1 MNIACFLRPVTRQ
14 KSAQIQKRGC
24 APKHTNQSCQ
34 NRMNPTP
41 NIKMLSICQ
50 TRKNALFFNYKKIN
64 VMSINN
70 KIIVVDDDNIVLSAL
85 KMLLDLHGYE
95 NAVYFDDP
103 KKALESIEKEAPDL
117 ILSDFMM
124 PQMNGIEFL
133 GHAKKLCPDISMILL
148 TGYAD
153 KENAI
158 KAINE
163 IGIYKYIEKPWD
175 NADLLLN
182 IKNGLERSHL
192 ISELNKKIEE
202 LSVANSKLEKYSI
215 SLEEI
220 VKERTK
226 SLAESNTKLSAIIN
240 YCADGIVLVSNEG
253 NILQSNPA
261 FENITGLSSKF
272 LIGKHLEELVKKIND
287 GDLNKITKGEE
298 VLVRDVEIKNCIND
312 RNVPVEMNF
321 APVYDDI
328 QRISGY
334 VGVVRNVS
342 LQKEM
347 ERLRD
352 DFIATLTHDLRTPLL
367 AAIQTLQFFL
377 DGSLGEIENR
387 QKTLLDTMKKSNE
400 DMLGLVNALLEVYK
414 YESGK
419 LNLCKTTFSL
429 KRFIEECI
437 SPLEALAQKKEI
449 TLIAEIGAEDAEI
462 TADRNELRRV
472 IMNLCGN
479 ALNHT
484 PSGGKIEVCAKNQH
498 GDLIFNVKDNG
509 IGIPKQDLGK
519 LFKRFSQGTSQK
531 RSAGTGLGLYLSRQ
545 IVEAHGG
552 KIWAQ
557 SEVSKGSDFFV
568 MIPEAVNSGK
578 EVNIN

>member
-1 MNIACFLRPVTRQ
+1 
-14 KSAQIQKRGC
+14 
-24 APKHTNQSCQ
+24 
-34 NRMNPTP
+34 
-41 NIKMLSICQ
+41 
-50 TRKNALFFNYKKIN
+50 
-64 VMSINN
+64 MSISN

-95 NAVYFDDP
+95 NTMYFDDP

-133 GHAKKLCPDISMILL
+133 SAAQKHCPEISMILL

-175 NADLLLN
+175 NADLLMN

-192 ISELNKKIEE
+192 ISELNKKIDE
-202 LSVANSKLEKYSI
+202 LSLANQKLEKYST

-240 YCADGIVLVSNEG
+240 YCADGIVLVSEDG

-261 FENITGLSSKF
+261 FENITGLSEKF
-272 LIGKHLEELVKKIND
+272 LTGKHLEELVKKINE

-312 RNVPVEMNF
+312 RNVPVEMSF
-321 APVYDDI
+321 APVYDDV
-328 QRISGY
+328 QNISGY

-377 DGSLGEIENR
+377 DGSLGEIEER

-429 KRFIEECI
+429 KKFIEECI
-437 SPLEALAQKKEI
+437 SPLETLAKKKEI
-449 TLIAEIGAEDAEI
+449 TLNAKIEPQAELEV

-484 PSGGKIEVCAKNQH
+484 PSGGKIEICAKNQD

-509 IGIPKQDLGK
+509 TGIPKQDLPK

-568 MIPEAVNSGK
+568 MIPEAITAEKAENK
-578 EVNIN
+578 A

>member
-1 MNIACFLRPVTRQ
+1 MTEIDSILKDAQSVAVSGHVRPDGDCVGSTLAVYNYIKDYYPDIKARLYLEPSPNIFKFMQRADEIDSGYADDTVYDLFIACDCSDTGRLG
-14 KSAQIQKRGC
+14 SAAKY
-24 APKHTNQSCQ
+24 
-34 NRMNPTP
+34 
-41 NIKMLSICQ
+41 
-50 TRKNALFFNYKKIN
+50 FE
-64 VMSINN
+64 
-70 KIIVVDDDNIVLSAL
+70 SA
-85 KMLLDLHGYE
+85 
-95 NAVYFDDP
+95 
-103 KKALESIEKEAPDL
+103 KKALENIKENKPDL

-124 PQMNGIEFL
+124 PEMNGIEFL
-133 GHAKKLCPDISMILL
+133 SQAKTICPDTSMILL

-163 IGIYKYIEKPWD
+163 VGIYKYIEKPWD
-175 NADLLLN
+175 NEELL
-182 IKNGLERSHL
+182 ISIRNGLERSGL
-192 ISELNKKIEE
+192 IFELNNKIEE
-202 LSVANSKLEKYSI
+202 LSQAKAQLEKYSH

-220 VKERTK
+220 VMQKTAD
-226 SLAESNTKLSAIIN
+226 LVESNTKLSAIIN
-240 YCADGIVLVSNEG
+240 YCADGIVIVSHDAA
-253 NILQSNPA
+253 IVQANPA
-261 FENITGLSSKF
+261 FENLTGLDEHLLAGKKLQE
-272 LIGKHLEELVKKIND
+272 LIVSDETKLKKITND
-287 GDLNKITKGEE
+287 KKE
-298 VLVRDVEIKNCIND
+298 VLLRDAAIKNFINDKNIPVEI
-312 RNVPVEMNF
+312 NF
-321 APVYDDI
+321 APIPSDGKDDTEI
-328 QRISGY
+328 NY

-377 DGSLGEIENR
+377 DGTLGEIGDK

-429 KRFIEECI
+429 KDFIEEGI
-437 SPLEALAQKKEI
+437 AQLGALADKKGI
-449 TLIAEIGAEDAEI
+449 KISVSYEDTKDADI

-472 IMNLCGN
+472 LLNLCGN

-484 PSGGKIEVCAKNQH
+484 KSGGEISISALNKE
-498 GDLIFNVKDNG
+498 GDLILNVKDNG
-509 IGIPKQDLGK
+509 IGIPKEDLKK

-545 IVEAHGG
+545 IVEAHNG
-552 KIWAQ
+552 KIWVE
-557 SEVSKGSDFFV
+557 SEVSKGSVFSIL
-568 MIPEAVNSGK
+568 IPDSLNIK
-578 EVNIN
+578 EKV

>member
-1 MNIACFLRPVTRQ
+1 M
-14 KSAQIQKRGC
+14 
-24 APKHTNQSCQ
+24 
-34 NRMNPTP
+34 
-41 NIKMLSICQ
+41 SIS
-50 TRKNALFFNYKKIN
+50 KKIL
-64 VMSINN
+64 
-70 KIIVVDDDNIVLSAL
+70 VVDDDNIVLSAL
-85 KMLLDLHGYE
+85 KMLLELNGYE
-95 NAVYFDDP
+95 NARFFDDP
-103 KKALESIEKEAPDL
+103 KKALAEIEKEPPDL

-133 GHAKKLCPDISMILL
+133 SHAKKLCPDISMILL

-175 NADLLLN
+175 NADLLMN

-192 ISELNKKIEE
+192 ISELNKKIAE
-202 LSVANSKLEKYSI
+202 LSEANQKLEKYSN

-240 YCADGIVLVSNEG
+240 YCADGIVLVSNDG
-253 NILQSNPA
+253 KILQSNPA

-272 LIGKHLEELVKKIND
+272 LIGKGLEELVQKIND

-328 QRISGY
+328 QKISGY

-377 DGSLGEIENR
+377 DGSLGEVEER

-429 KRFIEECI
+429 KKFIEECI
-437 SPLEALAQKKEI
+437 SPLEALAKKKEI
-449 TLIAEIGAEDAEI
+449 TLNAKIEPEEETEV

-479 ALNHT
+479 AINHT
-484 PSGGKIEVCAKNQH
+484 PSGGKIEICAKNQD
-498 GDLIFNVKDNG
+498 GGLIFNVKDNG
-509 IGIPKQDLGK
+509 SGIPKQDLPK
-519 LFKRFSQGTSQK
+519 LFKRFSQGTSKK

-552 KIWAQ
+552 KIWVQ
-557 SEVSKGSDFFV
+557 SELAKGSDFFV
-568 MIPEAVNSGK
+568 MIPDAITAPKTANKV
-578 EVNIN
+578 

>member
-1 MNIACFLRPVTRQ
+1 
-14 KSAQIQKRGC
+14 
-24 APKHTNQSCQ
+24 
-34 NRMNPTP
+34 
-41 NIKMLSICQ
+41 
-50 TRKNALFFNYKKIN
+50 
-64 VMSINN
+64 MSINN
-70 KIIVVDDDNIVLSAL
+70 KIIVVDDDSIVLSAL

-103 KKALESIEKEAPDL
+103 KKAIESMEKEVPDL

-133 GHAKKLCPDISMILL
+133 GHAKKICPDISMILL

-202 LSVANSKLEKYSI
+202 LSEANQKLEKYST

-272 LIGKHLEELVKKIND
+272 LIGKHLEELVEKIND
-287 GDLNKITKGEE
+287 GNLNKITKGEE

-321 APVYDDI
+321 APVYDDT

-437 SPLEALAQKKEI
+437 SPLEALAKKKEI

-462 TADRNELRRV
+462 TADKNELRRV

-568 MIPEAVNSGK
+568 MIPEAVNAGK
-578 EVNIN
+578 EVKIN